1 MSRVRSVAL
10 KSGHLLAATAL
21 VTLAPAAAAQQS
33 TPTARPTPRPTSPP
47 IVTLPGVERFTL
59 PPSGQQPRPV
69 VTPTPRAV
77 VTPPPV
83 PAPTATPRP
92 RATVAATPTP
102 RTTPTPTPAAAAPT
116 PTPTPIATAAAVPLA
131 TPTPEAT
138 LPAAPTA
145 TPTPV
150 SAPPAAA
157 PVWPWIALGSGGTL
171 AVVLAGWALL
181 ARRRRREAWDEE
193 AELVEP
199 VAAPPPPPAMP
210 RPAAQAAPPPPP
222 APAEPVVFD
231 FKPRTLA
238 ISDREIA
245 LDFEAMIGN
254 PTDVAMDGVRLA
266 MAMVSASPQQDEL
279 SGAFHAAGGLEPL
292 LPQFDLP
299 AREGR
304 TFTARLMMAREN
316 VHVVT
321 VGGKTMF
328 VPLVLIDV
336 RWRGGLSLKRHGADF
351 MVGTA
356 PQPGGKL
363 GPIWFDRWQHSGLA
377 ATRYFPRPLAQVAA
391 ERQPA

>member
-1 MSRVRSVAL
+1 MP
-10 KSGHLLAATAL
+10 
-21 VTLAPAAAAQQS
+21 APAPAQ
-33 TPTARPTPRPTSPP
+33 
-47 IVTLPGVERFTL
+47 
-59 PPSGQQPRPV
+59 PV
-69 VTPTPRAV
+69 
-77 VTPPPV
+77 
-83 PAPTATPRP
+83 
-92 RATVAATPTP
+92 
-102 RTTPTPTPAAAAPT
+102 
-116 PTPTPIATAAAVPLA
+116 
-131 TPTPEAT
+131 
-138 LPAAPTA
+138 
-145 TPTPV
+145 
-150 SAPPAAA
+150 AA

-171 AVVLAGWALL
+171 AVVLSAWALL
-181 ARRRRREAWDEE
+181 ARRRRRDAWDEE
-193 AELVEP
+193 VETPEP
-199 VAAPPPPPAMP
+199 VAAPPPPPPPAMP
-210 RPAAQAAPPPPP
+210 RPAARAAPP
-222 APAEPVVFD
+222 APAPAPPAEPVMFD
-231 FKPRTLA
+231 FKPGTLS
-238 ISDREIA
+238 IGDREIA
-245 LDFEAMIGN
+245 LDFEAMVGN
-254 PTDVAMDGVRLA
+254 PTDAPMDGVRLA

-279 SGAFHAAGGLEPL
+279 SGAFHSAGGLEPL

-304 TFTARLMMAREN
+304 SFTARLVMARDR

>member
-1 MSRVRSVAL
+1 M
-10 KSGHLLAATAL
+10 
-21 VTLAPAAAAQQS
+21 
-33 TPTARPTPRPTSPP
+33 
-47 IVTLPGVERFTL
+47 
-59 PPSGQQPRPV
+59 
-69 VTPTPRAV
+69 
-77 VTPPPV
+77 
-83 PAPTATPRP
+83 
-92 RATVAATPTP
+92 
-102 RTTPTPTPAAAAPT
+102 
-116 PTPTPIATAAAVPLA
+116 
-131 TPTPEAT
+131 
-138 LPAAPTA
+138 
-145 TPTPV
+145 
-150 SAPPAAA
+150 
-157 PVWPWIALGSGGTL
+157 
-171 AVVLAGWALL
+171 
-181 ARRRRREAWDEE
+181 
-193 AELVEP
+193 
-199 VAAPPPPPAMP
+199 
-210 RPAAQAAPPPPP
+210 
-222 APAEPVVFD
+222 FD
-231 FKPRTLA
+231 FKPRTLS

-356 PQPGGKL
+356 PQNGGKL